1 MDEKEMS
8 MSWGLEL
15 ILGEQLAERRREAER
30 DRLARLAQS
39 GRGGGRARRGGSVR
53 WHAWV
58 KLIRAASIRLQHRPL
73 RRGAEFSTD
82 RSPQS

>member
-1 MDEKEMS
+1 
-8 MSWGLEL
+8 MSWGLEFVL
-15 ILGEQLAERRREAER
+15 AEQLAERRREAER
-30 DRLARLAQS
+30 YRLARLARS

-58 KLIRAASIRLQHRPL
+58 NLIRAASIRLQRRPL

-82 RSPQS
+82 RGPQS